1 MQEHSFHQEGSDLG
15 GSPKGGEG
23 KQSGQTPM
31 GTPVLPKQVEAD
43 YRDET
48 IQSFAQS
55 ILRLG
60 QECRAL
66 ADENKNLKAEV
77 ELLTNCKSEADRLK
91 AEVERLTA
99 LIESNLNSS
108 KVAMGKADAV
118 LYERDSLK
126 AEVERLERQVN
137 YWKIEAECDHGRWQR
152 CLEDLEHL
160 RRLK

>member
-1 MQEHSFHQEGSDLG
+1 MQEHSLHQEGSDLG

-23 KQSGQTPM
+23 NPSGQTPM
-31 GTPVLPKQVEAD
+31 GTSFLPKQMEAD

-48 IQSFAQS
+48 IKGFAEN

-66 ADENKNLKAEV
+66 ADENKELKSKI
-77 ELLTNCKSEADRLK
+77 EL
-91 AEVERLTA
+91 
-99 LIESNLNSS
+99 
-108 KVAMGKADAV
+108 
-118 LYERDSLK
+118 
-126 AEVERLERQVN
+126 LERQVN
-137 YWKIEAECDHGRWQR
+137 YWRIEAEVDHGRWQR

>member
-1 MQEHSFHQEGSDLG
+1 MQEHSLHQEGSDLG

-23 KQSGQTPM
+23 IPSGQTQM
-31 GTPVLPKQVEAD
+31 GEPVLPKQMETD

-48 IQSFAQS
+48 IQSFAQN

-66 ADENKNLKAEV
+66 ADENKTLKS
-77 ELLTNCKSEADRLK
+77 K
-91 AEVERLTA
+91 
-99 LIESNLNSS
+99 IE
-108 KVAMGKADAV
+108 M
-118 LYERDSLK
+118 
-126 AEVERLERQVN
+126 LERQVN
-137 YWKIEAECDHGRWQR
+137 YWRIEAECDHGRWQR